1 MMQLDYTIKRSAKR
15 RKLTITVER
24 DRTVIVHAPTSTSD
38 ERIAEVV
45 ESRRQWIYEKVKH
58 EQKYDELPHPPGKEL
73 VSGESAL
80 YLGRN
85 YRIEL
90 VDSVEGGD
98 ARTGIQ
104 FDHKF
109 FVPRNL
115 GTRGAE
121 AKRKEVLREWYKA
134 KAAEKIKPRVDQH
147 ARELGVQFAECRI
160 VDNRYRWGSCT
171 VKDNVNLNWRLIKAP
186 MFVIDYVIVH
196 ELAHLLEAN
205 HTPRF
210 WNIVRSQISTM
221 DKAKQWLKE
230 HGEILEEDI

>member
-1 MMQLDYTIKRSAKR
+1 MELNYEIERSPKR

-24 DRTVIVHAPTSTSD
+24 DRSVVVHAPMGTSA
-38 ERIAEVV
+38 EKIEEVV
-45 ESRRQWIYEKVKH
+45 QAKRQWIYEKTRH
-58 EQKYDELPHPPGKEL
+58 AQKYEEQHPPGKEL

-85 YRIEL
+85 YCIE
-90 VDSVEGGD
+90 VVSDEIKEV
-98 ARTGIQ
+98 Q

-109 FVPRNL
+109 LVPRKH
-115 GTRGAE
+115 AS
-121 AKRKEVLREWYKA
+121 KRKKVLREWYMA
-134 KAAEKIKPRVDQH
+134 KAWDKILPRVDRH
-147 ARELGVQFAECRI
+147 AHELGVEFATAKI

-196 ELAHLLEAN
+196 ELAHLIEAN

-210 WNIVRSQISTM
+210 WNIVRTQTPTM
-221 DKAKQWLKE
+221 NKAKAWLKE
-230 HGEILEEDI
+230 NGQILEEDI